1 MKSSFAHLRV
11 SSEYSIFKGLLS
23 VEKLVEKAKS
33 FGMPA
38 IALTDHSNMFG
49 LVKFFKK
56 CEKEGIKPISGSTLN
71 IARSSEDR
79 PYEFLCL
86 AKNIDGHKNLMH
98 GLSKASRNQSKSILY
113 DDFLNICND
122 IFVITGS
129 ENSEIFSLILN
140 DKENEAVELIEK
152 YKADFK
158 NNFVIEI
165 QNTGKESHKIFMASI
180 LPIASR
186 LSIPVIATNDVL
198 FGDREDFEIHETKVC
213 INSGKTLNDPNRE
226 KIYSEEQ
233 YFKSQDE
240 MQDLFGDFPD
250 VLSNTL
256 EIAKQCNLSI
266 EPDGYFLPEYPVPD
280 GQDFDTHLK
289 SLVEESLDNLIAK
302 FDNDKVEEYKARV
315 KYELDQIKTMGFSS
329 YFLIVYDF
337 IKWSKNNDVPV
348 GPGRGSGAGSLVAFC
363 LGITALDPI
372 KHGLLFERFLNPER
386 ISMPDFDIDFCMEKR
401 DKVIEYVSSKYGKDA
416 VSQIVTFGTMAAR
429 GVVRDV
435 TRALGKPY
443 SLGDRISKMI
453 PFEIGMTLEK
463 AISRQPVL
471 KQAIKDDDEVQEI
484 MNLSF
489 KLEGGIRNIG
499 KHAGGVV
506 IAPGSLSDFSPIYFD
521 SDTSSVLTQF
531 DKDDVEKI
539 GLVKFDFL
547 GLRTLTIID
556 KAIKSINDDLAS
568 RNKDQLDISNIDL
581 NDSKVF
587 ELLSAG
593 KTTAVF
599 QLESPG
605 MKDLIKRL
613 KPTKFEEIV
622 ALLALFRPGPLDS
635 GMHDEFVNRK
645 NGKVPVTYPHKLLEP
660 VLSET
665 YGVILYQEQVME
677 SARVLAGYSLGQADI
692 LRRAMGKKQVEEM
705 DKQRTIFVNGCKDN
719 NIKEDL
725 ANKIFNLIE
734 TFAGYG
740 FNKSHS
746 AAYALLSFQTAYL
759 KTYYPEYF
767 MAAVLS
773 SAQGNTDKIS
783 SIIKECKD
791 MNISVLSPNILTSG
805 TNFFVNSKKQIEYGL
820 TSLKGVA
827 ESFIYHLSDIR
838 EKHTFNNLLD
848 FSKKVNVKLGGKKSL
863 ESLSKAGAFDSICD
877 SRSIALACIPDM
889 LKEGDK
895 KASDALFAGDL
906 FSNVEEDF
914 NPYDQ
919 YKDVNPLNFSQKL
932 KYEKEAL
939 GFYISGH
946 PVEAIKDDIKDLR
959 SHKIS
964 DLDAN
969 TSSATIVGLVNSTRQ
984 IKDSKNKPITFV
996 NFDDES
1002 GSMDGIILS
1011 DLYEEKYGIIQEDTI
1026 LKFYGSVEV
1035 DDYRSRE
1042 TNSTMYRMRVKSI
1055 NAVESDLV
1063 DSKKDLLIICDTV
1076 SGDSLQEI
1084 KVKLN
1089 KIDPDFWG
1097 GESKVKL
1104 KILKDSTEALISLND
1119 NFMIDLN
1126 SENLDNL
1133 RSIFGDNKIKL
1144 S

>member
-71 IARSSEDR
+71 IARSSEAR

-805 TNFFVNSKKQIEYGL
+805 TNFFVNPKKQIEYGL

-827 ESFIYHLSDIR
+827 ESFIYHLSEIR

-1026 LKFYGSVEV
+1026 LRFYGSVEV

>member
-1 MKSSFAHLRV
+1 MRGSFAHLRV

-23 VEKLVEKAKS
+23 IEKLVEKAKF

-71 IARSSEDR
+71 IIRSPEDR
-79 PYEFLCL
+79 AFEFLCL
-86 AKNIDGHKNLMH
+86 AKNISGHKNLMH
-98 GLSKASRNQSKSILY
+98 GLSKSSRNDTKAIMY
-113 DDFLNICND
+113 DDFLKICND

-140 DKENEAVELIEK
+140 DKEDDAVELIEK
-152 YKADFK
+152 YKEDFK

-165 QNTGKESHKIFMASI
+165 QNTGKESHKIFIASI
-180 LPIASR
+180 LPIAYR
-186 LSIPVIATNDVL
+186 LCIPVIATNDVL

-213 INSGKTLNDPNRE
+213 INSGKKLNDPNRE

-240 MQDLFGDFPD
+240 MHDLFKEFPE

-256 EIAKQCNLSI
+256 EIAKQCNLSL
-266 EPDGYFLPEYPVPD
+266 EPDGYFLPEYPVPE
-280 GQDFDTHLK
+280 GQDFDTHLE
-289 SLVEESLDNLIAK
+289 SLVQGNLDNKMANLSKDVIK
-302 FDNDKVEEYKARV
+302 EYKARV

-348 GPGRGSGAGSLVAFC
+348 GPGRGSGAGSLVAYC

-416 VSQIVTFGTMAAR
+416 VSQIVTFGTMAAK

-506 IAPGSLSDFSPIYFD
+506 IAPGSLADFSPIYFD

-556 KAIKSINDDLAS
+556 KAIKSINDNLAS
-568 RNKDQLDISNIDL
+568 KNEDPLDISNLDL

-613 KPTKFEEIV
+613 QPTKFEEIV

-645 NGKVPVTYPHKLLEP
+645 NGKVPVTYPHKLLVP

-705 DKQRTIFVNGCKDN
+705 DKQRTIFVNGCRDN

-746 AAYALLSFQTAYL
+746 AAYAFLSFQTAYL

-773 SAQGNTDKIS
+773 SVQGNTDKIS

-791 MNISVLSPNILTSG
+791 MGINVLSPNILTSG
-805 TNFFVNSKKQIEYGL
+805 TNFFVNPKKQIEYGL

-827 ESFIYHLSDIR
+827 ESFIYHLSEIR
-838 EKHTFNNLLD
+838 EKNTFNNLLD

-969 TSSATIVGLVNSTRQ
+969 ISSATIVGLVNSTRQ

-1011 DLYEEKYGIIQEDTI
+1011 ELYEEKYGIIKEGAI
-1026 LKFYGSVEV
+1026 LRFYGSVEV
-1035 DDYRSRE
+1035 DDYKSRE
-1042 TNSTMYRMRVKSI
+1042 TDSTMYRMRVKNI

-1063 DSKKDLLIICDTV
+1063 DSKKDLLIICDTAN
-1076 SGDSLQEI
+1076 GDSLQEI
-1084 KVKLN
+1084 KLKLN
-1089 KIDPDFWG
+1089 KIDSDFWG

-1104 KILKDSTEALISLND
+1104 KILKDNAEALISLND
-1119 NFMIDLN
+1119 NFMIDLS

>member
-1 MKSSFAHLRV
+1 MKGSFAHLRV

-23 VEKLVEKAKS
+23 IEKLVEKAKS

-71 IARSSEDR
+71 IVRSSEDR

-86 AKNIDGHKNLMH
+86 AKNINGHKNLMH
-98 GLSKASRNQSKSILY
+98 GLSKASRNLSKAIVY

-122 IFVITGS
+122 IFVISGS
-129 ENSEIFSLILN
+129 ENSEIFSLVLN
-140 DKENEAVELIEK
+140 DKEDEAVKLIEK

-165 QNTGKESHKIFMASI
+165 QNTGKETHKIFMASI

-198 FGDREDFEIHETKVC
+198 FGNREDFEIHETKVC

-226 KIYSEEQ
+226 KMYSEEQ

-240 MQDLFGDFPD
+240 MKDLFKDFPE

-266 EPDGYFLPEYPVPD
+266 EPDGYFLPEYPVPE
-280 GQDFDTHLK
+280 GQDFDSHLK
-289 SLVEESLDNLIAK
+289 SLVEENLDNLIANFTK
-302 FDNDKVEEYKARV
+302 DQVEEYKVRV

-348 GPGRGSGAGSLVAFC
+348 GPGRGSGAGSLVAYC

-401 DKVIEYVSSKYGKDA
+401 DKVIEYVTSKYGKDA

-506 IAPGSLSDFSPIYFD
+506 IAPGSLADFSPIYFD
-521 SDTSSVLTQF
+521 SDSSSVLTQF

-556 KAIKSINDDLAS
+556 KAIKSINNDLAS
-568 RNKDQLDISNIDL
+568 KNEDLLDISTLDL

-613 KPTKFEEIV
+613 QPTRFEEIV

-791 MNISVLSPNILTSG
+791 MGINVLSPNILTSG
-805 TNFFVNSKKQIEYGL
+805 INFFVNPKKQIEYGL

-827 ESFIYHLSDIR
+827 ESFIYHLSEIR
-838 EKHTFNNLLD
+838 EKNTFNNLLD

-919 YKDVNPLNFSQKL
+919 HKDVNPLNFSQKL

-969 TSSATIVGLVNSTRQ
+969 ISSATIVGLVNSTRQ
-984 IKDSKNKPITFV
+984 IKDSKNKPITFL

-1011 DLYEEKYGIIQEDTI
+1011 ELYEEKYGIIKEDAI
-1026 LKFYGSVEV
+1026 LRFYGSIEV

-1042 TNSTMYRMRVKSI
+1042 TNSTMYRMRVKNI
-1055 NAVESDLV
+1055 NAVETDLV
-1063 DSKKDLLIICDTV
+1063 DSKKDLLIICDTAN
-1076 SGDSLQEI
+1076 GDSLQEI
-1084 KVKLN
+1084 KLKLN
-1089 KIDPDFWG
+1089 KINSDFWG

-1104 KILKDSTEALISLND
+1104 KILRDNAEALISLND

-1133 RSIFGDNKIKL
+1133 RSIFGDSKIKL

>member
-122 IFVITGS
+122 IFVIAGC

-165 QNTGKESHKIFMASI
+165 QNTGKESHKIFIASI

-186 LSIPVIATNDVL
+186 LSVPVIATNDVL
-198 FGDREDFEIHETKVC
+198 FGEREDFEIHETKVC

-471 KQAIKDDDEVQEI
+471 KQAIMDDEEVQEI

-996 NFDDES
+996 NLDDES

-1026 LKFYGSVEV
+1026 LRFYGSVEE

-1042 TNSTMYRMRVKSI
+1042 TNSTMYRMRVKNI

-1084 KVKLN
+1084 KLKLN

>member
-1 MKSSFAHLRV
+1 MNGSFAHLRV

-23 VEKLVEKAKS
+23 IEKLVEKAKS

-56 CEKEGIKPISGSTLN
+56 CEKEGIKPISGSILN
-71 IARSSEDR
+71 IARSQEER

-86 AKNIDGHKNLMH
+86 AKNLDGQKNLMH
-98 GLSKASRNQSKSILY
+98 GLSKASRNQTKAIIY

-140 DKENEAVELIEK
+140 DKEDEAVKLIEK
-152 YKADFK
+152 YKSDFQ
-158 NNFVIEI
+158 NNLVIEI

-240 MQDLFGDFPD
+240 MQELFKDFPE

-256 EIAKQCNLSI
+256 EIAKQCNLSL
-266 EPDGYFLPEYPVPD
+266 EPDGYFLPEYPVPE
-280 GQDFDTHLK
+280 GQNFDSHLK
-289 SLVEESLDNLIAK
+289 SLVEENLNNLTAK
-302 FDNDKVEEYKARV
+302 FANDQVEEYKARV

-348 GPGRGSGAGSLVAFC
+348 GPGRGSGAGSLVAYC

-416 VSQIVTFGTMAAR
+416 VSQIVTFGTMAAK

-506 IAPGSLSDFSPIYFD
+506 IAPGSLADFSPIYFD

-568 RNKDQLDISNIDL
+568 KNEDPLDISNLDL

-613 KPTKFEEIV
+613 QPTKFEEIV

-705 DKQRTIFVNGCKDN
+705 DKQRTIFVNGCKNN

-791 MNISVLSPNILTSG
+791 MGINVLSPNILTSG
-805 TNFFVNSKKQIEYGL
+805 TNFFVNPKKQIEYGL

-827 ESFIYHLSDIR
+827 ESFIYHLSEVR
-838 EKHTFNNLLD
+838 EKNTFNNLLD

-964 DLDAN
+964 NLDAN

-1011 DLYEEKYGIIQEDTI
+1011 ELYEEKYGIIKEGTI
-1026 LKFYGSVEV
+1026 LRFYGSVEV

-1042 TNSTMYRMRVKSI
+1042 TNSTMYRMRVKNI

-1076 SGDSLQEI
+1076 NGDSLQEI
-1084 KVKLN
+1084 KLKLN
-1089 KIDPDFWG
+1089 KIDSDFWG

>member
-1 MKSSFAHLRV
+1 
-11 SSEYSIFKGLLS
+11 
-23 VEKLVEKAKS
+23 
-33 FGMPA
+33 
-38 IALTDHSNMFG
+38 
-49 LVKFFKK
+49 
-56 CEKEGIKPISGSTLN
+56 
-71 IARSSEDR
+71 
-79 PYEFLCL
+79 
-86 AKNIDGHKNLMH
+86 
-98 GLSKASRNQSKSILY
+98 
-113 DDFLNICND
+113 
-122 IFVITGS
+122 
-129 ENSEIFSLILN
+129 
-140 DKENEAVELIEK
+140 
-152 YKADFK
+152 
-158 NNFVIEI
+158 
-165 QNTGKESHKIFMASI
+165 
-180 LPIASR
+180 
-186 LSIPVIATNDVL
+186 
-198 FGDREDFEIHETKVC
+198 
-213 INSGKTLNDPNRE
+213 
-226 KIYSEEQ
+226 
-233 YFKSQDE
+233 
-240 MQDLFGDFPD
+240 
-250 VLSNTL
+250 
-256 EIAKQCNLSI
+256 
-266 EPDGYFLPEYPVPD
+266 
-280 GQDFDTHLK
+280 
-289 SLVEESLDNLIAK
+289 
-302 FDNDKVEEYKARV
+302 
-315 KYELDQIKTMGFSS
+315 
-329 YFLIVYDF
+329 
-337 IKWSKNNDVPV
+337 
-348 GPGRGSGAGSLVAFC
+348 
-363 LGITALDPI
+363 
-372 KHGLLFERFLNPER
+372 
-386 ISMPDFDIDFCMEKR
+386 
-401 DKVIEYVSSKYGKDA
+401 
-416 VSQIVTFGTMAAR
+416 
-429 GVVRDV
+429 
-435 TRALGKPY
+435 
-443 SLGDRISKMI
+443 
-453 PFEIGMTLEK
+453 
-463 AISRQPVL
+463 
-471 KQAIKDDDEVQEI
+471 
-484 MNLSF
+484 
-489 KLEGGIRNIG
+489 
-499 KHAGGVV
+499 
-506 IAPGSLSDFSPIYFD
+506 
-521 SDTSSVLTQF
+521 
-531 DKDDVEKI
+531 
-539 GLVKFDFL
+539 
-547 GLRTLTIID
+547 
-556 KAIKSINDDLAS
+556 
-568 RNKDQLDISNIDL
+568 
-581 NDSKVF
+581 
-587 ELLSAG
+587 
-593 KTTAVF
+593 
-599 QLESPG
+599 
-605 MKDLIKRL
+605 
-613 KPTKFEEIV
+613 
-622 ALLALFRPGPLDS
+622 
-635 GMHDEFVNRK
+635 MHDEFVNRK

-705 DKQRTIFVNGCKDN
+705 DNQRTIFVNGCRDN

-791 MNISVLSPNILTSG
+791 MGINVLSPNILTSG
-805 TNFFVNSKKQIEYGL
+805 INFFVNPKKQIEYGL

-827 ESFIYHLSDIR
+827 ESFIYHLSEIR
-838 EKHTFNNLLD
+838 EKNTFNNLLD

-969 TSSATIVGLVNSTRQ
+969 ISSATIVGLVNSTRQ
-984 IKDSKNKPITFV
+984 IKDSKNKPITFL

-1011 DLYEEKYGIIQEDTI
+1011 ELYEAKYGIIKEDTI
-1026 LKFYGSVEV
+1026 LRFYGSIEV

-1042 TNSTMYRMRVKSI
+1042 TNSTMYRMRVKNI

-1063 DSKKDLLIICDTV
+1063 DSKKDLLIICDTTN
-1076 SGDSLQEI
+1076 GDSLQEI
-1084 KVKLN
+1084 KLKLN
-1089 KIDPDFWG
+1089 KIDSDFWG

-1104 KILKDSTEALISLND
+1104 KILKDNAEALISLND
-1119 NFMIDLN
+1119 NFMIDLS

>member
-98 GLSKASRNQSKSILY
+98 GLSKASRNQSKGILY

-140 DKENEAVELIEK
+140 DKENEAVELIKK

-198 FGDREDFEIHETKVC
+198 FGEREDFEIHETKVC

-302 FDNDKVEEYKARV
+302 FDNDKVNEYKARV

-471 KQAIKDDDEVQEI
+471 KQAIKDDEEVQEI

-568 RNKDQLDISNIDL
+568 QNKDELDISNIDL

-805 TNFFVNSKKQIEYGL
+805 TNFFVNPKKQIEYGL

-838 EKHTFNNLLD
+838 EKHTFKNLLD

-895 KASDALFAGDL
+895 KASDELFAGDL

-996 NFDDES
+996 NFDDET

-1042 TNSTMYRMRVKSI
+1042 TNSTMYRMRVKNI

-1084 KVKLN
+1084 KLKLN

>member
-71 IARSSEDR
+71 IARSSVDR

-113 DDFLNICND
+113 DDFLNICNN

-165 QNTGKESHKIFMASI
+165 QNTGKESHKIFIASI

-568 RNKDQLDISNIDL
+568 QNKDQLDISNIDL

-805 TNFFVNSKKQIEYGL
+805 TNFFVNPKKQIEYGL

-838 EKHTFNNLLD
+838 EKHTFKNLLD

-877 SRSIALACIPDM
+877 SRSIALACIPDI

-1026 LKFYGSVEV
+1026 LRFYGSVEV

-1042 TNSTMYRMRVKSI
+1042 TNSTMYRMRVKNI

-1084 KVKLN
+1084 KLKLN

>member
-1 MKSSFAHLRV
+1 MKGSFAHLRV

-23 VEKLVEKAKS
+23 IEKLVEKAKS

-71 IARSSEDR
+71 IVRSSEDR

-86 AKNIDGHKNLMH
+86 AKNINGHKNLMH
-98 GLSKASRNQSKSILY
+98 GLSKASRNLSKAIVY

-122 IFVITGS
+122 IFVISGS
-129 ENSEIFSLILN
+129 ENSEIFSLVLN
-140 DKENEAVELIEK
+140 DKEDEAVKLIEK

-165 QNTGKESHKIFMASI
+165 QNTGKETHKIFMASI

-198 FGDREDFEIHETKVC
+198 FGNREDFEIHETKVC

-226 KIYSEEQ
+226 KMYSEEQ

-240 MQDLFGDFPD
+240 MKDLFKDFPE

-266 EPDGYFLPEYPVPD
+266 EPDGYFLPEYPVPE
-280 GQDFDTHLK
+280 GQDFDSHLK
-289 SLVEESLDNLIAK
+289 SLVEENLDKLIANFTK
-302 FDNDKVEEYKARV
+302 NQVEEYKVRV

-348 GPGRGSGAGSLVAFC
+348 GPGRGSGAGSLVAYC

-401 DKVIEYVSSKYGKDA
+401 DKVIEYVTSKYGKDA

-506 IAPGSLSDFSPIYFD
+506 IAPGSLADFSPIYFD
-521 SDTSSVLTQF
+521 SDSSSVLTQF

-556 KAIKSINDDLAS
+556 KAIKSINNDLAS
-568 RNKDQLDISNIDL
+568 KNEDLLDISTLDL

-613 KPTKFEEIV
+613 QPTRFEEIV

-705 DKQRTIFVNGCKDN
+705 DKQRTIFVNGCRDN

-791 MNISVLSPNILTSG
+791 MGINVLSPNILTSG
-805 TNFFVNSKKQIEYGL
+805 INFFVNPKKQIEYGL

-827 ESFIYHLSDIR
+827 ESFIYHLSEIR
-838 EKHTFNNLLD
+838 EKNTFNNLLD

-919 YKDVNPLNFSQKL
+919 HKDVNPLNFSQKL

-969 TSSATIVGLVNSTRQ
+969 ISSATIVGLVNSTRQ
-984 IKDSKNKPITFV
+984 IKDSKNKPITFL

-1011 DLYEEKYGIIQEDTI
+1011 ELYEEKYGIIKEDAI
-1026 LKFYGSVEV
+1026 LRFYGSIEV

-1042 TNSTMYRMRVKSI
+1042 TNSTMYRMRVKNI
-1055 NAVESDLV
+1055 NAVETDLV
-1063 DSKKDLLIICDTV
+1063 DSKKDLLIICDTAN
-1076 SGDSLQEI
+1076 GDSLQEI
-1084 KVKLN
+1084 KLKLN
-1089 KIDPDFWG
+1089 KINSDFWG

-1104 KILKDSTEALISLND
+1104 KILRDNAEALISLND

>member
-1 MKSSFAHLRV
+1 MNA
-11 SSEYSIFKGLLS
+11 
-23 VEKLVEKAKS
+23 
-33 FGMPA
+33 
-38 IALTDHSNMFG
+38 
-49 LVKFFKK
+49 
-56 CEKEGIKPISGSTLN
+56 
-71 IARSSEDR
+71 
-79 PYEFLCL
+79 
-86 AKNIDGHKNLMH
+86 
-98 GLSKASRNQSKSILY
+98 LSKAGRNKNKAIHY
-113 DDFLNICND
+113 DDFLEICDD
-122 IFVITGS
+122 IFVIVGA
-129 ENSEIFSLILN
+129 ENSEIFSLIIN
-140 DKENEAVELIEK
+140 NKEVDAIELIK
-152 YKADFK
+152 SYKTDF
-158 NNFVIEI
+158 NDNFIIEI
-165 QNTGKESHKIFMASI
+165 QNTGKDSQKIFMGSI
-180 LPIASR
+180 LPIASK

-198 FGDREDFEIHETKVC
+198 FGDKEDFEIHETKVC

-226 KIYSEEQ
+226 KLYSEEQ
-233 YFKSQDE
+233 FFKSQDE
-240 MQDLFGDFPD
+240 MCKLFEDFPE
-250 VLSNTL
+250 VVTNTL
-256 EIAKQCNLSI
+256 EVAKQCNLSLD
-266 EPDGYFLPEYPVPD
+266 PDGYYLPEYPVPK
-280 GQDFDTHLK
+280 GEDFNSHLEN
-289 SLVEESLDNLIAK
+289 LVEENLKKIISGFSREEIK
-302 FDNDKVEEYKARV
+302 EYKARV
-315 KYELDQIKTMGFSS
+315 KYELEQIKMMGFSS

-348 GPGRGSGAGSLVAFC
+348 GPGRGSGAGSLVAYC

-435 TRALGKPY
+435 TRALAKPY
-443 SLGDRISKMI
+443 SLGDKISKMI

-463 AISRQPVL
+463 AISNQPIL
-471 KQAIKDDDEVQEI
+471 KQAIKDDEEIQEI
-484 MNLSF
+484 INLSF

-499 KHAGGVV
+499 KHAGGIV
-506 IAPGSLSDFSPIYFD
+506 IAPGNLSDFSPIYFD
-521 SDTSSVLTQF
+521 DDSSSSLTQF

-556 KAIKSINDDLAS
+556 KAIKSINDDLVS
-568 RNKDQLDISNIDL
+568 KNDEPLDISSIDL
-581 NDSKVF
+581 NDPKVF
-587 ELLSAG
+587 KLLSSG
-593 KTTAVF
+593 KTTSVF

-605 MKDLIKRL
+605 MKALIKRL
-613 KPTKFEEIV
+613 QPTKFEEIV
-622 ALLALFRPGPLDS
+622 ALLALFRPGPLET
-635 GMHDEFVNRK
+635 GMDDEFVNRK

-660 VLSET
+660 VLAET
-665 YGVILYQEQVME
+665 YGVIIYQEQVME

-692 LRRAMGKKQVEEM
+692 LRRVMGKKLKDEM
-705 DKQRTIFVNGCKDN
+705 DNQRKIFVNGCKEN
-719 NIKEDL
+719 NIKEEL

-767 MAAVLS
+767 MASVLS
-773 SAQGNTDKIS
+773 SAQGDTDKIN
-783 SIIKECKD
+783 SIIKECREMGIK
-791 MNISVLSPNILTSG
+791 VLSPNILTSG
-805 TNFFVNSKKQIEYGL
+805 TNFFVNKNKQIEYGL

-827 ESFIYHLSDIR
+827 ESFVYHLCEMR
-838 EKHTFNNLLD
+838 EKNYFKNLLD

-863 ESLSKAGAFDSICD
+863 ESLSKAGAFDPICD

-889 LKEGDK
+889 LKESDK

-906 FSNVEEDF
+906 FSNIEEDF
-914 NPYDQ
+914 DPYDQ
-919 YKDVNPLNFSQKL
+919 YKNINPLNLSQKL

-964 DLDAN
+964 DLDTN
-969 TSSATIVGLVNSTRQ
+969 ISSVSVVGRINSTRQ
-984 IKDSKNKPITFV
+984 IKNKGKPIMFV

-1011 DLYEEKYGIIQEDTI
+1011 DLYEEKYEIIKEDAI
-1026 LKFYGSVEV
+1026 LRFTGTVEI
-1035 DDYRSRE
+1035 DEYRSKE
-1042 TNSTMYRMRVKSI
+1042 TNIIMYRMRVKNI
-1055 NAVESDLV
+1055 YAVESALV
-1063 DSKKDLLIICDTV
+1063 DSKKDLFIICNSDM
-1076 SGDSLQEI
+1076 GDSLKDI
-1084 KVKLN
+1084 KFKLN
-1089 KIDPDFWG
+1089 QIDAGFWG
-1097 GESKVKL
+1097 GDSKVKL
-1104 KILKDSTEALISLND
+1104 KIIKDNTEALISLNKD
-1119 NFMIDLN
+1119 FKIDLS

-1133 RSIFGDNKIKL
+1133 RGIFGDNNIKL

>member
-98 GLSKASRNQSKSILY
+98 GLSKASRNQSKGILY

-165 QNTGKESHKIFMASI
+165 QNTGKESHKIFIASI

-198 FGDREDFEIHETKVC
+198 FGEREDFEIHETKVC

-471 KQAIKDDDEVQEI
+471 KQAIKDDEEVQEI

-805 TNFFVNSKKQIEYGL
+805 TNFFVNPKKQIEYGL

-838 EKHTFNNLLD
+838 EKHTFKNLLD

-895 KASDALFAGDL
+895 KASDELFAGDL

-996 NFDDES
+996 NFDDET

-1042 TNSTMYRMRVKSI
+1042 TNSTMYRMRVKNI

-1084 KVKLN
+1084 KLKLN

>member
-1 MKSSFAHLRV
+1 MKGSFAHLRV

-23 VEKLVEKAKS
+23 IEKLVEKAKS

-71 IARSSEDR
+71 IVRSSEDR

-86 AKNIDGHKNLMH
+86 AKNINGHKNLMH
-98 GLSKASRNQSKSILY
+98 GLSKASRNLSKAIVY

-122 IFVITGS
+122 IFVISGS
-129 ENSEIFSLILN
+129 ENSEIFSLVLN
-140 DKENEAVELIEK
+140 DKEDEAVKLIEK

-165 QNTGKESHKIFMASI
+165 QNTGKETHKIFMASI

-198 FGDREDFEIHETKVC
+198 FGNREDFEIHETKVC

-226 KIYSEEQ
+226 KMYSEEQ

-240 MQDLFGDFPD
+240 MKDLFKDFPE

-266 EPDGYFLPEYPVPD
+266 EPDGYFLPEYPVPE
-280 GQDFDTHLK
+280 GQDFDSHLK
-289 SLVEESLDNLIAK
+289 SLVEENLDNIIANFTK
-302 FDNDKVEEYKARV
+302 DQVEEYKVRV

-348 GPGRGSGAGSLVAFC
+348 GPGRGSGAGSLVAYC

-386 ISMPDFDIDFCMEKR
+386 ISMPDFDIDFCMERR
-401 DKVIEYVSSKYGKDA
+401 DKVIEYVTSKYGKDA

-443 SLGDRISKMI
+443 ILGDRISKMI

-506 IAPGSLSDFSPIYFD
+506 IAPGSLADFSPIYFD

-556 KAIKSINDDLAS
+556 KAIKSINNDLAS
-568 RNKDQLDISNIDL
+568 KNEDLLDISTLDL

-613 KPTKFEEIV
+613 QPTRFEEIV

-719 NIKEDL
+719 NINEDL

-791 MNISVLSPNILTSG
+791 MGINVLSPNILTSG
-805 TNFFVNSKKQIEYGL
+805 INFFVNPKKQIEYGL

-827 ESFIYHLSDIR
+827 ESFIYHLSEIR
-838 EKHTFNNLLD
+838 EKNTFNNLLD

-919 YKDVNPLNFSQKL
+919 HKDVNPLNFSQKL

-969 TSSATIVGLVNSTRQ
+969 ISSATIVGLVNSTRQ
-984 IKDSKNKPITFV
+984 IKDSKNKPITFL

-1011 DLYEEKYGIIQEDTI
+1011 ELYEEKYGIIKEDAI
-1026 LKFYGSVEV
+1026 LRFYGSIEV

-1042 TNSTMYRMRVKSI
+1042 TNSTMYRMRVKNI
-1055 NAVESDLV
+1055 NAVETDLV
-1063 DSKKDLLIICDTV
+1063 DSKKDLLIICDTAN
-1076 SGDSLQEI
+1076 GDSLQEI
-1084 KVKLN
+1084 KLKLN
-1089 KIDPDFWG
+1089 KINSDFWG

-1104 KILKDSTEALISLND
+1104 KILRDNAEALISLND

-1133 RSIFGDNKIKL
+1133 RSIFGDSKIKL

>member
-1 MKSSFAHLRV
+1 MNGSFAHLRV

-23 VEKLVEKAKS
+23 IEKLVEKAKS
-33 FGMPA
+33 FDMPA

-71 IARSSEDR
+71 IARSQEDR

-98 GLSKASRNQSKSILY
+98 GLSKASRNQSKAIFY

-122 IFVITGS
+122 IFVIAGS

-140 DKENEAVELIEK
+140 DKEDEAVKLIEK
-152 YKADFK
+152 YKLDFK

-240 MQDLFGDFPD
+240 MQDLFKDFPE

-256 EIAKQCNLSI
+256 EIAKQCNLSL
-266 EPDGYFLPEYPVPD
+266 EPDGYFLPEYPVPE
-280 GQDFDTHLK
+280 GQDFDSHLK
-289 SLVEESLDNLIAK
+289 SLVEENLNNLTTKFAK
-302 FDNDKVEEYKARV
+302 DQIEEYKARV

-348 GPGRGSGAGSLVAFC
+348 GPGRGSGAGSLVAYC

-416 VSQIVTFGTMAAR
+416 VSQIVTFGTMAAK

-568 RNKDQLDISNIDL
+568 KNEDPLDISNLDL

-613 KPTKFEEIV
+613 QPTKFEEIV

-705 DKQRTIFVNGCKDN
+705 DKQRTIFVDGCKDN

-783 SIIKECKD
+783 SIIKECKG
-791 MNISVLSPNILTSG
+791 MGINVLSPNILTSG
-805 TNFFVNSKKQIEYGL
+805 TNFFVNPKKQIEYGL

-827 ESFIYHLSDIR
+827 ESFIYHLSEIR
-838 EKHTFNNLLD
+838 EKNTFTNLLD

-964 DLDAN
+964 NLDAN

-1011 DLYEEKYGIIQEDTI
+1011 ELYEEKYGIIKEGTI
-1026 LKFYGSVEV
+1026 LRFYGSVEV

-1042 TNSTMYRMRVKSI
+1042 TNSTMYRMRVKNI

-1076 SGDSLQEI
+1076 NGDSLQEI
-1084 KVKLN
+1084 KLKLN
-1089 KIDPDFWG
+1089 KIDSDFWG

>member
-140 DKENEAVELIEK
+140 DKENEAVELIKK

-198 FGDREDFEIHETKVC
+198 FGEREDFEIHETKVC

-289 SLVEESLDNLIAK
+289 SLVEESLDNLITK
-302 FDNDKVEEYKARV
+302 FDKDKVKEYKARV
-315 KYELDQIKTMGFSS
+315 EYELEQIKTMGFSS

-337 IKWSKNNDVPV
+337 IKWSKNNNVPV

-471 KQAIKDDDEVQEI
+471 KQAIKDDEEVQEI

-568 RNKDQLDISNIDL
+568 QNKDQLDISNIDL

-805 TNFFVNSKKQIEYGL
+805 TNFFVNPKKQIEYGL

-838 EKHTFNNLLD
+838 EKHTFKNLLD

-895 KASDALFAGDL
+895 KASDELFAGDL

-1042 TNSTMYRMRVKSI
+1042 TNSTMYRMRVKNI

-1084 KVKLN
+1084 KLKLN

>member
-198 FGDREDFEIHETKVC
+198 FGEREDFEIHETKVC

-471 KQAIKDDDEVQEI
+471 KQAIKDDEEVQEI

-805 TNFFVNSKKQIEYGL
+805 TNFFVNPKKQIEYGL

-1026 LKFYGSVEV
+1026 LRFYGSVEV

-1042 TNSTMYRMRVKSI
+1042 TNSTMYRMRVKNI

-1084 KVKLN
+1084 KLKLN

>member
-140 DKENEAVELIEK
+140 DKENEAVELIKK

-198 FGDREDFEIHETKVC
+198 FGEREDFEIHETKVC

-289 SLVEESLDNLIAK
+289 SLVEESLDNLITK
-302 FDNDKVEEYKARV
+302 FDKDKVKEYKARV
-315 KYELDQIKTMGFSS
+315 KYELEQIKTMGFSS

-337 IKWSKNNDVPV
+337 IKWSKNNNVPV

-506 IAPGSLSDFSPIYFD
+506 IAPGSLADFSPIYFD

-568 RNKDQLDISNIDL
+568 QNKDQLDISNIDL

-805 TNFFVNSKKQIEYGL
+805 TNFFVNPKKQIEYGL

-838 EKHTFNNLLD
+838 EKHTFKNLLD

-895 KASDALFAGDL
+895 KASDELFAGDL

-1042 TNSTMYRMRVKSI
+1042 TNSTMYRMRVKNI

-1084 KVKLN
+1084 KLKLN

>member
-289 SLVEESLDNLIAK
+289 SLVEESLDNLITK
-302 FDNDKVEEYKARV
+302 FDKDKVKEYKARV
-315 KYELDQIKTMGFSS
+315 EYELEQIKTMGFSS

-337 IKWSKNNDVPV
+337 IKWSKNNNVPV

-506 IAPGSLSDFSPIYFD
+506 IAPGSLADFSPIYFD

-568 RNKDQLDISNIDL
+568 KNEDPLDISNLDL

-613 KPTKFEEIV
+613 QPTKFEEIV

-705 DKQRTIFVNGCKDN
+705 DKQRTIFVNGCKNN

-805 TNFFVNSKKQIEYGL
+805 TNFFVNPKKQIEYGL

-877 SRSIALACIPDM
+877 SRSIALACIPDI

-996 NFDDES
+996 NFDDET

-1042 TNSTMYRMRVKSI
+1042 TNSTMYRMRVKNI

-1063 DSKKDLLIICDTV
+1063 DSKKDLLIICDTL

-1084 KVKLN
+1084 KLKLN

>member
-1 MKSSFAHLRV
+1 MNGSFAHLRV
-11 SSEYSIFKGLLS
+11 SSEYSIFKGILS
-23 VEKLVEKAKS
+23 IEKLVEKAKS

-71 IARSSEDR
+71 IARSQEER

-86 AKNIDGHKNLMH
+86 AKNLDGQKNLMH
-98 GLSKASRNQSKSILY
+98 GLSKASRNQTKAIIY

-140 DKENEAVELIEK
+140 DKEDEAVELIEK
-152 YKADFK
+152 YKSDFK
-158 NNFVIEI
+158 NNLVIEI
-165 QNTGKESHKIFMASI
+165 QNTGKESHKIFIASI

-240 MQDLFGDFPD
+240 MQELFKDFPE

-256 EIAKQCNLSI
+256 EIAKQCNLSL
-266 EPDGYFLPEYPVPD
+266 EPDGYFLPEYPVPK
-280 GQDFDTHLK
+280 GQNFDSHLK
-289 SLVEESLDNLIAK
+289 SLVEENLNNLTAK
-302 FDNDKVEEYKARV
+302 FASDQVEEYKARV

-348 GPGRGSGAGSLVAFC
+348 GPGRGSGAGSLVAYC

-416 VSQIVTFGTMAAR
+416 VSQIVTFGTMAAK

-506 IAPGSLSDFSPIYFD
+506 IAPGSLADFSPIYFD

-568 RNKDQLDISNIDL
+568 KNEDPLDISNLDL

-613 KPTKFEEIV
+613 QPTKFEEIV

-705 DKQRTIFVNGCKDN
+705 DKQRTIFVDGCKDN

-791 MNISVLSPNILTSG
+791 MGINVLSPNILTSG
-805 TNFFVNSKKQIEYGL
+805 TNFFVNPKKQIEYGL

-827 ESFIYHLSDIR
+827 ESFIYHLSEVR
-838 EKHTFNNLLD
+838 EKNTFNNLLD

-964 DLDAN
+964 NLDAN

-1011 DLYEEKYGIIQEDTI
+1011 ELYEEKYGIIKEGTI
-1026 LKFYGSVEV
+1026 LRFYGSVEV

-1042 TNSTMYRMRVKSI
+1042 TNSTMYRMRVKNI

-1076 SGDSLQEI
+1076 NGDSLQEI
-1084 KVKLN
+1084 KLKLN
-1089 KIDPDFWG
+1089 KIDSDFWG

>member
-98 GLSKASRNQSKSILY
+98 GLSKASRNQSKGILY

-198 FGDREDFEIHETKVC
+198 FGEREDFEIHETKVC

-289 SLVEESLDNLIAK
+289 SLVEESLDNLITK
-302 FDNDKVEEYKARV
+302 FDKDKVKEYKARV
-315 KYELDQIKTMGFSS
+315 EYELEQIKTMGFSS

-337 IKWSKNNDVPV
+337 IKWSKNNNVPV

-471 KQAIKDDDEVQEI
+471 KQAIKDDEEVQEI

-568 RNKDQLDISNIDL
+568 QNKDQLDISNIDL

-805 TNFFVNSKKQIEYGL
+805 TNFFVNPKKQIEYGL

-838 EKHTFNNLLD
+838 EKHTFKNLLD

-895 KASDALFAGDL
+895 KASDELFAGDL

-996 NFDDES
+996 NFDDET

-1042 TNSTMYRMRVKSI
+1042 TNSTMYRMRVKNI

-1084 KVKLN
+1084 KLKLN

>member
-186 LSIPVIATNDVL
+186 LNIPVIATNDVL

-506 IAPGSLSDFSPIYFD
+506 IAPGSLADFSPIYFD

-805 TNFFVNSKKQIEYGL
+805 TNFFVNPKKQIEYGL

-838 EKHTFNNLLD
+838 EKHTFKNLLD

-895 KASDALFAGDL
+895 KASDELFAGDL

-996 NFDDES
+996 NFDDET

-1042 TNSTMYRMRVKSI
+1042 TNSTMYRMRVKNI

-1084 KVKLN
+1084 KLKLN

>member
-98 GLSKASRNQSKSILY
+98 GLSKASRNQSKGILY

-140 DKENEAVELIEK
+140 DKENEAVELIKK

-337 IKWSKNNDVPV
+337 IKWSKNNNVPV

-471 KQAIKDDDEVQEI
+471 KQAIKDDEEVQEI

-805 TNFFVNSKKQIEYGL
+805 TNFFVNPKKQIEYGL

-838 EKHTFNNLLD
+838 EKHTFKNLLD

-1011 DLYEEKYGIIQEDTI
+1011 ELYEEKYGIIQEGAI
-1026 LKFYGSVEV
+1026 LRFYGSVEA

-1042 TNSTMYRMRVKSI
+1042 TNSTMYRMRVKNI

-1084 KVKLN
+1084 KLKLN

>member
-1 MKSSFAHLRV
+1 MKASFAHLRV

-23 VEKLVEKAKS
+23 IEKLVEKAKS
-33 FGMPA
+33 FDMPA

-71 IARSSEDR
+71 IARSMEDR

-86 AKNIDGHKNLMH
+86 AKNFDGHKNLMH
-98 GLSKASRNQSKSILY
+98 GLSKASRSQLKAILY

-122 IFVITGS
+122 IFVIIGS
-129 ENSEIFSLILN
+129 ENSEIFSLITN
-140 DKENEAVELIEK
+140 DKEDEAIELIKK

-226 KIYSEEQ
+226 KMYSEEQ

-240 MQDLFGDFPD
+240 MQDLFRDYPD

-256 EIAKQCNLSI
+256 EIAKQCNLSL
-266 EPDGYFLPEYPVPD
+266 EPDGYYLPEYPVPE
-280 GQDFDTHLK
+280 GEDFDTHLK
-289 SLVEESLDNLIAK
+289 SLVEENLDNLTAK
-302 FDNDKVEEYKARV
+302 FDNDQAKEYKTRV

-348 GPGRGSGAGSLVAFC
+348 GPGRGSGAGSLVAYC

-521 SDTSSVLTQF
+521 RDTSSVLTQF

-568 RNKDQLDISNIDL
+568 RNEDQLDISNIDL
-581 NDSKVF
+581 NDAKVF

-705 DKQRTIFVNGCKDN
+705 DKQRTIFVNGCKEN

-759 KTYYPEYF
+759 KTYFPEYF

-805 TNFFVNSKKQIEYGL
+805 TNFFVNPKKQIEYGL

-827 ESFIYHLSDIR
+827 ESFIYHLSDAR
-838 EKHTFNNLLD
+838 EKNTFNNLLD

-863 ESLSKAGAFDSICD
+863 ESLSKAGAFDSICN

-906 FSNVEEDF
+906 FSNIEEDF

-984 IKDSKNKPITFV
+984 IKDSKNKPITFL

-1011 DLYEEKYGIIQEDTI
+1011 DLYEEKYGIIKEDTI
-1026 LKFYGSVEV
+1026 LRFYGSVEV

-1055 NAVESDLV
+1055 NAVEGDLV
-1063 DSKKDLLIICDTV
+1063 DSKKDLLIICDTFN
-1076 SGDSLQEI
+1076 GDSLQEI
-1084 KVKLN
+1084 KLKLN
-1089 KIDPDFWG
+1089 KIDSDFWG

-1133 RSIFGDNKIKL
+1133 RSIFGDDKIKL

>member
-1 MKSSFAHLRV
+1 MKGSFAHLRV

-23 VEKLVEKAKS
+23 IEKLVEKAKS

-71 IARSSEDR
+71 VVRSSEDR

-86 AKNIDGHKNLMH
+86 AKNINGHKNLMH
-98 GLSKASRNQSKSILY
+98 GLSKASRNLSKAILY

-140 DKENEAVELIEK
+140 DKEDEAVKLIEK

-165 QNTGKESHKIFMASI
+165 QNTGKETHKIFMASI

-198 FGDREDFEIHETKVC
+198 FGNREDFEIHETKVC

-226 KIYSEEQ
+226 KMYSEEQ

-240 MQDLFGDFPD
+240 MKDLFKDFPE

-266 EPDGYFLPEYPVPD
+266 EPDGYFLPEYPVPE
-280 GQDFDTHLK
+280 GQDFDSHLK
-289 SLVEESLDNLIAK
+289 SLVEENLDKLIANFTK
-302 FDNDKVEEYKARV
+302 NQVEEYKVRV

-348 GPGRGSGAGSLVAFC
+348 GPGRGSGAGSLVAYC

-401 DKVIEYVSSKYGKDA
+401 DKVIEYVTSKYGKDA

-506 IAPGSLSDFSPIYFD
+506 IAPGSLADFSPIYFD

-556 KAIKSINDDLAS
+556 KAIKSINNDLAS
-568 RNKDQLDISNIDL
+568 KNEDLLDISTLDL

-613 KPTKFEEIV
+613 QPTRFEEIV

-705 DKQRTIFVNGCKDN
+705 DKQRTIFVNGCRDN

-791 MNISVLSPNILTSG
+791 MGINVLSPNILTSG
-805 TNFFVNSKKQIEYGL
+805 INFFVNSKKQIEYGL

-827 ESFIYHLSDIR
+827 ESFIYHLSEIR
-838 EKHTFNNLLD
+838 EKNTFNDLLD

-889 LKEGDK
+889 LKEADK

-969 TSSATIVGLVNSTRQ
+969 ISSATIVGLVNSTRQ
-984 IKDSKNKPITFV
+984 IKDSKNKPITFL

-1011 DLYEEKYGIIQEDTI
+1011 ELYEAKYGIIKEDTI
-1026 LKFYGSVEV
+1026 LRFYGSIEV

-1042 TNSTMYRMRVKSI
+1042 TNSTMYRMRVKNI

-1063 DSKKDLLIICDTV
+1063 DSKKDLLIICDTAN
-1076 SGDSLQEI
+1076 GDSLQEI
-1084 KVKLN
+1084 KLKLN
-1089 KIDPDFWG
+1089 KIDSDFWG

-1104 KILKDSTEALISLND
+1104 KILKDNAEALISLND
-1119 NFMIDLN
+1119 NFMIDLS

>member
-1 MKSSFAHLRV
+1 MNGSFAHLRV

-23 VEKLVEKAKS
+23 IEKLVEKAKS

-98 GLSKASRNQSKSILY
+98 GLSKASRNQSKGILY

-198 FGDREDFEIHETKVC
+198 FGEREDFEIHETKVC

-416 VSQIVTFGTMAAR
+416 VSQIVTFGTMAAK

-471 KQAIKDDDEVQEI
+471 KQAIKDDEEVQEI

-568 RNKDQLDISNIDL
+568 QNKDQLDISNIDL

-791 MNISVLSPNILTSG
+791 MNISVLSPNILQAE
-805 TNFFVNSKKQIEYGL
+805 QI
-820 TSLKGVA
+820 SLL
-827 ESFIYHLSDIR
+827 I
-838 EKHTFNNLLD
+838 
-848 FSKKVNVKLGGKKSL
+848 
-863 ESLSKAGAFDSICD
+863 
-877 SRSIALACIPDM
+877 
-889 LKEGDK
+889 
-895 KASDALFAGDL
+895 
-906 FSNVEEDF
+906 
-914 NPYDQ
+914 Q
-919 YKDVNPLNFSQKL
+919 
-932 KYEKEAL
+932 
-939 GFYISGH
+939 
-946 PVEAIKDDIKDLR
+946 
-959 SHKIS
+959 
-964 DLDAN
+964 
-969 TSSATIVGLVNSTRQ
+969 
-984 IKDSKNKPITFV
+984 KNKL
-996 NFDDES
+996 N
-1002 GSMDGIILS
+1002 MD
-1011 DLYEEKYGIIQEDTI
+1011 
-1026 LKFYGSVEV
+1026 
-1035 DDYRSRE
+1035 
-1042 TNSTMYRMRVKSI
+1042 
-1055 NAVESDLV
+1055 
-1063 DSKKDLLIICDTV
+1063 
-1076 SGDSLQEI
+1076 
-1084 KVKLN
+1084 
-1089 KIDPDFWG
+1089 
-1097 GESKVKL
+1097 
-1104 KILKDSTEALISLND
+1104 
-1119 NFMIDLN
+1119 
-1126 SENLDNL
+1126 
-1133 RSIFGDNKIKL
+1133 
-1144 S
+1144 

>member
-1 MKSSFAHLRV
+1 MKASFAHLRV

-71 IARSSEDR
+71 IARSLEDR

-98 GLSKASRNQSKSILY
+98 GLSKASRSQSKGILY
-113 DDFLNICND
+113 DDFLNICKD

-129 ENSEIFSLILN
+129 ESSEIFSLILN
-140 DKENEAVELIEK
+140 DKEDEAIELIEK

-240 MQDLFGDFPD
+240 MQELFKDFPE

-256 EIAKQCNLSI
+256 EIAKQCNLSL
-266 EPDGYFLPEYPVPD
+266 EPDGYFLPEYPVPK
-280 GQDFDTHLK
+280 GQNFDSHLK
-289 SLVEESLDNLIAK
+289 SLVEENLKNLTAK
-302 FDNDKVEEYKARV
+302 FTNDQVEEYKARV

-348 GPGRGSGAGSLVAFC
+348 GPGRGSGAGSLVAYC

-386 ISMPDFDIDFCMEKR
+386 ISIPDFDIDFCMEKR

-416 VSQIVTFGTMAAR
+416 VSQIVTFGTMAAK

-506 IAPGSLSDFSPIYFD
+506 IAPGSLADFSPIYFD

-568 RNKDQLDISNIDL
+568 KNEDPLDISNLDL

-613 KPTKFEEIV
+613 QPTKFEEIV

-705 DKQRTIFVNGCKDN
+705 DKQRTIFVNGCKNN

-791 MNISVLSPNILTSG
+791 MGINVLSPNILTSG
-805 TNFFVNSKKQIEYGL
+805 TNFFVNPKKQIEYGL

-827 ESFIYHLSDIR
+827 ESFIYHLSEVR
-838 EKHTFNNLLD
+838 EKNTFKNLLD

-964 DLDAN
+964 NLDAN

-1011 DLYEEKYGIIQEDTI
+1011 ELYEEKYGIIKEGTI
-1026 LKFYGSVEV
+1026 LRFYGSVEV

-1042 TNSTMYRMRVKSI
+1042 TNSTMYRMRVKNI

-1076 SGDSLQEI
+1076 NGDSLQEI
-1084 KVKLN
+1084 KLKLN
-1089 KIDPDFWG
+1089 KIDSDFWG

>member
-98 GLSKASRNQSKSILY
+98 GLSKASRNQSKGILY

-140 DKENEAVELIEK
+140 DKENEAVELIKK

-198 FGDREDFEIHETKVC
+198 FGEREDFEIHETKVC

-289 SLVEESLDNLIAK
+289 SLVEESLDNLITK
-302 FDNDKVEEYKARV
+302 FDKDKVKEYKARV
-315 KYELDQIKTMGFSS
+315 KYELEQIKTMGFSS

-337 IKWSKNNDVPV
+337 IKWSKNNNVPV

-471 KQAIKDDDEVQEI
+471 KQAIKDDEEVQEI

-568 RNKDQLDISNIDL
+568 QNKDQLDISNIDL

-805 TNFFVNSKKQIEYGL
+805 TNFFVNPKKQIEYGL

-838 EKHTFNNLLD
+838 EKHTFKNLLD

-895 KASDALFAGDL
+895 KASDELFAGDL

-996 NFDDES
+996 NFDDET

-1042 TNSTMYRMRVKSI
+1042 TNSTMYRMRVKNI

-1084 KVKLN
+1084 KLKLN

>member
-1 MKSSFAHLRV
+1 MKGSFAHLRV

-23 VEKLVEKAKS
+23 IEKLVEKAKS

-71 IARSSEDR
+71 IVRSSEDR

-86 AKNIDGHKNLMH
+86 AKNINGHKNLMH
-98 GLSKASRNQSKSILY
+98 GLSKASRNLSKAIVY

-122 IFVITGS
+122 IFVISGS
-129 ENSEIFSLILN
+129 ENSEIFSLVLN
-140 DKENEAVELIEK
+140 DKEDEAVKLIEK

-165 QNTGKESHKIFMASI
+165 QNTGKETHKIFMASI

-198 FGDREDFEIHETKVC
+198 FGNREDFEIHETKVC

-226 KIYSEEQ
+226 KMYSEEQ

-240 MQDLFGDFPD
+240 MKDLFKDFPE

-266 EPDGYFLPEYPVPD
+266 EPDGYFLPEYPVPK
-280 GQDFDTHLK
+280 GQDFDSHLK
-289 SLVEESLDNLIAK
+289 SLVEENLDNLIANFTK
-302 FDNDKVEEYKARV
+302 DQVEEYKVRV

-348 GPGRGSGAGSLVAFC
+348 GPGRGSGAGSLVAYC

-401 DKVIEYVSSKYGKDA
+401 DKVIEYVTSKYGKDA

-506 IAPGSLSDFSPIYFD
+506 IAPGSLADFSPIYFD

-556 KAIKSINDDLAS
+556 KAIKSINNDLAS
-568 RNKDQLDISNIDL
+568 KNEDLLDISTLDL

-613 KPTKFEEIV
+613 QPTRFEEIV

-791 MNISVLSPNILTSG
+791 MGINVLSPNILTSG
-805 TNFFVNSKKQIEYGL
+805 INFFVNPKKQIEYGL

-827 ESFIYHLSDIR
+827 ESFIYHLSEIR
-838 EKHTFNNLLD
+838 EKNTFNNLLD

-919 YKDVNPLNFSQKL
+919 HKDVNPLNFSQKL

-969 TSSATIVGLVNSTRQ
+969 ISSATIVGLVNSTRQ
-984 IKDSKNKPITFV
+984 IKDSKNKPITFL

-1011 DLYEEKYGIIQEDTI
+1011 ELYEAKYGIIKEDTI
-1026 LKFYGSVEV
+1026 LRFYGSIEI

-1042 TNSTMYRMRVKSI
+1042 TNSTMYRMRVKNI
-1055 NAVESDLV
+1055 NAVETDLV
-1063 DSKKDLLIICDTV
+1063 DSKKDLLIICDTAN
-1076 SGDSLQEI
+1076 GDSLQEI
-1084 KVKLN
+1084 KLKLN
-1089 KIDPDFWG
+1089 KINSDFWG

-1104 KILKDSTEALISLND
+1104 KILRDNAEALISLND

-1133 RSIFGDNKIKL
+1133 RSIFGDSKIKL

>member
-506 IAPGSLSDFSPIYFD
+506 IAPGSLADFSPIYFD

-805 TNFFVNSKKQIEYGL
+805 TNFFVNPKKQIEYGL

-1011 DLYEEKYGIIQEDTI
+1011 ELYEEKYGIIKEGTI
-1026 LKFYGSVEV
+1026 LRFYGSVEV

-1042 TNSTMYRMRVKSI
+1042 TNSTMYRMRVKNI

-1084 KVKLN
+1084 KLKLN

>member
-71 IARSSEDR
+71 IARSSEAR

-805 TNFFVNSKKQIEYGL
+805 TNFFVNPKKQIEYGL

-838 EKHTFNNLLD
+838 EKHTFKNLLD

-1026 LKFYGSVEV
+1026 LRFYGSVEV

>member
-506 IAPGSLSDFSPIYFD
+506 IAPGSLADFSPIYFD

-805 TNFFVNSKKQIEYGL
+805 TNFFVNPKKQIEYGL

-827 ESFIYHLSDIR
+827 ESFIYHLSEIR

-895 KASDALFAGDL
+895 KASDELFAGDL

-1026 LKFYGSVEV
+1026 LRFYGSVEV

-1042 TNSTMYRMRVKSI
+1042 TNSTMYRMRVKNI

-1084 KVKLN
+1084 KLKLN

>member
-98 GLSKASRNQSKSILY
+98 GLSKASRNQSKGILY

-140 DKENEAVELIEK
+140 DKENEAVELIKK

-198 FGDREDFEIHETKVC
+198 FGEREDFEIHETKVC

-289 SLVEESLDNLIAK
+289 SLVEESLDNLITK
-302 FDNDKVEEYKARV
+302 FDKDKVKEYKARV
-315 KYELDQIKTMGFSS
+315 EYELEQIKTMGFSS

-337 IKWSKNNDVPV
+337 IKWSKNNNVPV

-471 KQAIKDDDEVQEI
+471 KQAIKDDEEVQEI

-568 RNKDQLDISNIDL
+568 QNKDQLDISNIDL

-805 TNFFVNSKKQIEYGL
+805 TNFFVNPKKQIEYGL

-838 EKHTFNNLLD
+838 EKHTFKNLLD

-895 KASDALFAGDL
+895 KASDELFAGDL

-964 DLDAN
+964 DLDVN

-996 NFDDES
+996 NFDDET

-1042 TNSTMYRMRVKSI
+1042 TNSTMYRMRVKNI

-1084 KVKLN
+1084 KLKLN

>member
-71 IARSSEDR
+71 IARSSEAR

-805 TNFFVNSKKQIEYGL
+805 TNFFVNPKKQIEYGL

-838 EKHTFNNLLD
+838 EKHTFKNLLD

-964 DLDAN
+964 NLDAN

-996 NFDDES
+996 NFDDET

-1042 TNSTMYRMRVKSI
+1042 TNSTMYRMRVKNI

-1084 KVKLN
+1084 KLKLN

>member
-198 FGDREDFEIHETKVC
+198 FGEREDFEIHETKVC

-289 SLVEESLDNLIAK
+289 SLVEESLDNLITK
-302 FDNDKVEEYKARV
+302 FDKDKVKEYKARV
-315 KYELDQIKTMGFSS
+315 KYELEQIKTMGFSS

-337 IKWSKNNDVPV
+337 IKWSKNNNVPV

-471 KQAIKDDDEVQEI
+471 KQAIKDDEEVQEI

-568 RNKDQLDISNIDL
+568 QNKDQLDISNIDL

-805 TNFFVNSKKQIEYGL
+805 TNFFVNPKKQIEYGL

-895 KASDALFAGDL
+895 KASDELFAGDL

-996 NFDDES
+996 NFDDET

-1042 TNSTMYRMRVKSI
+1042 TNSTMYRMRVKNI

-1084 KVKLN
+1084 KLKLN

>member
-165 QNTGKESHKIFMASI
+165 QNTGKESHKIFIASI

-805 TNFFVNSKKQIEYGL
+805 TNFFVNPKKQIEYGL

-964 DLDAN
+964 NLDAN

-1026 LKFYGSVEV
+1026 LRFYGSVEV

-1084 KVKLN
+1084 KLKLN

-1104 KILKDSTEALISLND
+1104 KILKDSTEAVISLND

>member
-1 MKSSFAHLRV
+1 MKGSFTHLRV

-23 VEKLVEKAKS
+23 IEKLVEKAKS

-71 IARSSEDR
+71 ITRSSEDR

-98 GLSKASRNQSKSILY
+98 GLSKASRNHSKAILY

-122 IFVITGS
+122 IFIIIGS

-140 DKENEAVELIEK
+140 DKQDEAVELIEK
-152 YKADFK
+152 YKSDFK
-158 NNFVIEI
+158 NNLVIEI
-165 QNTGKESHKIFMASI
+165 QNIGKESHKIFMASI

-198 FGDREDFEIHETKVC
+198 FGDKEDFEIHETKVC
-213 INSGKTLNDPNRE
+213 INSGKILNDPNRE

-240 MQDLFGDFPD
+240 MQELFKDFPE

-256 EIAKQCNLSI
+256 EIAKQCNLSL
-266 EPDGYFLPEYPVPD
+266 EPDGYFLPEYPVPE
-280 GQDFDTHLK
+280 GQNFDSHLK
-289 SLVEESLDNLIAK
+289 SLVEENLNNLTAK
-302 FDNDKVEEYKARV
+302 FAKDQAEEYKARV

-348 GPGRGSGAGSLVAFC
+348 GPGRGSGAGSLVAYC

-416 VSQIVTFGTMAAR
+416 VSQIVTFGTMAAK

-506 IAPGSLSDFSPIYFD
+506 IAPGSLADFSPIYFD

-556 KAIKSINDDLAS
+556 KAIKSINDNLAS
-568 RNKDQLDISNIDL
+568 KNEDPLDISNLDL

-613 KPTKFEEIV
+613 QPTKFEEIV

-645 NGKVPVTYPHKLLEP
+645 NGKVPVTYPHKLLVP

-705 DKQRTIFVNGCKDN
+705 DKQRTIFVNGCRDN

-746 AAYALLSFQTAYL
+746 AAYAFLSFQTAYL

-773 SAQGNTDKIS
+773 SVQGNTDKIS

-791 MNISVLSPNILTSG
+791 MGINVLSPNILTSG
-805 TNFFVNSKKQIEYGL
+805 TNFFVNPKKQIEYGL

-827 ESFIYHLSDIR
+827 ESFIYHLSEIR
-838 EKHTFNNLLD
+838 EKNTFNNLLD

-969 TSSATIVGLVNSTRQ
+969 ISSATIVGLVNSTRQ

-1011 DLYEEKYGIIQEDTI
+1011 ELYEEKYGIIKEGAI
-1026 LKFYGSVEV
+1026 LRFYGSVEV
-1035 DDYRSRE
+1035 DDYKSRE
-1042 TNSTMYRMRVKSI
+1042 TDSTMYRMRVKNI

-1063 DSKKDLLIICDTV
+1063 DSKKDLLIICDTLN
-1076 SGDSLQEI
+1076 GDSLQEI
-1084 KVKLN
+1084 KLKLN
-1089 KIDPDFWG
+1089 KIDSDFWG

-1104 KILKDSTEALISLND
+1104 KILKDSTEALISLNE

-1133 RSIFGDNKIKL
+1133 RSIFGESKIKL

>member
-1 MKSSFAHLRV
+1 MIR
-11 SSEYSIFKGLLS
+11 
-23 VEKLVEKAKS
+23 
-33 FGMPA
+33 
-38 IALTDHSNMFG
+38 
-49 LVKFFKK
+49 KK
-56 CEKEGIKPISGSTLN
+56 
-71 IARSSEDR
+71 
-79 PYEFLCL
+79 
-86 AKNIDGHKNLMH
+86 
-98 GLSKASRNQSKSILY
+98 
-113 DDFLNICND
+113 
-122 IFVITGS
+122 
-129 ENSEIFSLILN
+129 
-140 DKENEAVELIEK
+140 EAVELIEK
-152 YKADFK
+152 YKSDFK

-186 LSIPVIATNDVL
+186 LKIPVIATNDVL

-240 MQDLFGDFPD
+240 MQDLFKDFPE

-256 EIAKQCNLSI
+256 EIAKQCNLSL
-266 EPDGYFLPEYPVPD
+266 EPDGYFLPEYPVPE
-280 GQDFDTHLK
+280 GQNFDSHLK
-289 SLVEESLDNLIAK
+289 SLVEENLNNLTAK
-302 FDNDKVEEYKARV
+302 FAKDQVEEYKARV

-348 GPGRGSGAGSLVAFC
+348 GPGRGSGAGSLVAYC

-416 VSQIVTFGTMAAR
+416 VSQIVTFGTMAAK

-506 IAPGSLSDFSPIYFD
+506 IAPGSLADFSPIYFD

-568 RNKDQLDISNIDL
+568 KNEDLLDISNLDL

-613 KPTKFEEIV
+613 QPTKFEEIV

-791 MNISVLSPNILTSG
+791 MGINVLSPNILTSG
-805 TNFFVNSKKQIEYGL
+805 TNFFVNPKKQIEYGL

-838 EKHTFNNLLD
+838 EKNTFKNLLD

-959 SHKIS
+959 SHKIY
-964 DLDAN
+964 L
-969 TSSATIVGLVNSTRQ
+969 ILMQ
-984 IKDSKNKPITFV
+984 I
-996 NFDDES
+996 
-1002 GSMDGIILS
+1002 LH
-1011 DLYEEKYGIIQEDTI
+1011 LQQ
-1026 LKFYGSVEV
+1026 
-1035 DDYRSRE
+1035 
-1042 TNSTMYRMRVKSI
+1042 
-1055 NAVESDLV
+1055 
-1063 DSKKDLLIICDTV
+1063 LL
-1076 SGDSLQEI
+1076 
-1084 KVKLN
+1084 
-1089 KIDPDFWG
+1089 
-1097 GESKVKL
+1097 
-1104 KILKDSTEALISLND
+1104 ALLTQRD
-1119 NFMIDLN
+1119 
-1126 SENLDNL
+1126 
-1133 RSIFGDNKIKL
+1133 R
-1144 S
+1144 

>member
-1 MKSSFAHLRV
+1 MKGSFAHLRV

-23 VEKLVEKAKS
+23 IEKLVEKAKS
-33 FGMPA
+33 FDMPA

-56 CEKEGIKPISGSTLN
+56 CEKEGIKPISGSTIN
-71 IARSSEDR
+71 IARSQEDK

-98 GLSKASRNQSKSILY
+98 GLSKASRNQSKAIAY

-140 DKENEAVELIEK
+140 DKEDEAVELIEK

-158 NNFVIEI
+158 NNLVIEI
-165 QNTGKESHKIFMASI
+165 QNTGKDSHNIFMASI
-180 LPIASR
+180 LPTASR

-240 MQDLFGDFPD
+240 MQDLFKDFPE
-250 VLSNTL
+250 VISNTL
-256 EIAKQCNLSI
+256 EIAKQCNLSL
-266 EPDGYFLPEYPVPD
+266 EPDGYFLPEYPVPE
-280 GQDFDTHLK
+280 GQNFDSHLK
-289 SLVEESLDNLIAK
+289 SLVEENLNNLTAK
-302 FDNDKVEEYKARV
+302 FAKDQVEEYKARV

-348 GPGRGSGAGSLVAFC
+348 GPGRGSGAGSLVAYC

-386 ISMPDFDIDFCMEKR
+386 ISMPDFDIDFCMERR

-471 KQAIKDDDEVQEI
+471 KQAIKEDDEVQEI

-568 RNKDQLDISNIDL
+568 KNEDLLDISTIDL

-613 KPTKFEEIV
+613 QPTRFEEIV

-791 MNISVLSPNILTSG
+791 MGINVLSPNILTSG
-805 TNFFVNSKKQIEYGL
+805 TNFFVNPKKQIEYGL
-820 TSLKGVA
+820 TSLNGVA
-827 ESFIYHLSDIR
+827 ESFIYHLSEIR
-838 EKHTFNNLLD
+838 EKNTFNNLLD

-863 ESLSKAGAFDSICD
+863 ESLSKAGAFDPICD

-969 TSSATIVGLVNSTRQ
+969 TSSATIVALVNSTRQ

-996 NFDDES
+996 NLDDES

-1011 DLYEEKYGIIQEDTI
+1011 DLFEEKYGIIKEDTI
-1026 LKFYGSVEV
+1026 LRFHGSVEA

-1042 TNSTMYRMRVKSI
+1042 TNSTMYRMRVKNI

-1063 DSKKDLLIICDTV
+1063 GSKKDLLIICDTV
-1076 SGDSLQEI
+1076 NGDSLQEI
-1084 KVKLN
+1084 KLKLN
-1089 KIDPDFWG
+1089 KIDSDFWG

-1104 KILKDSTEALISLND
+1104 KILKENAEALISLND

-1144 S
+1144 N

>member
-1 MKSSFAHLRV
+1 MKASFAHLRV

-23 VEKLVEKAKS
+23 IEKLVEKAKS
-33 FGMPA
+33 FDMPA
-38 IALTDHSNMFG
+38 LALTDHSNMFG

-71 IARSSEDR
+71 IARSIEDR

-86 AKNIDGHKNLMH
+86 AKNFDGHKNLMH
-98 GLSKASRNQSKSILY
+98 GLSKASRSQLKAILY

-122 IFVITGS
+122 IFVIIGS
-129 ENSEIFSLILN
+129 ENSEIFSLITN
-140 DKENEAVELIEK
+140 DKEDEAIELIKK

-158 NNFVIEI
+158 KNFVIEI

-240 MQDLFGDFPD
+240 MQDLFRDYPD

-256 EIAKQCNLSI
+256 EIAKQCNLSL
-266 EPDGYFLPEYPVPD
+266 EPDGYFLPEYPVPE
-280 GQDFDTHLK
+280 GEDFDTHLK
-289 SLVEESLDNLIAK
+289 SLVEDNLDNLTAK
-302 FDNDKVEEYKARV
+302 FENDQAKEYKTRV

-348 GPGRGSGAGSLVAFC
+348 GPGRGSGAGSLVAYC

-568 RNKDQLDISNIDL
+568 RNEDQLDISNIDL
-581 NDSKVF
+581 NDAKVF

-705 DKQRTIFVNGCKDN
+705 DKQRTIFVNGCKEN

-759 KTYYPEYF
+759 KTYFPEYF

-805 TNFFVNSKKQIEYGL
+805 TNFFVNTKKQIEYGL

-827 ESFIYHLSDIR
+827 ESFIYHLSEER
-838 EKHTFNNLLD
+838 EKNTFNNLLD
-848 FSKKVNVKLGGKKSL
+848 FSKKVNIKLGGKKSL
-863 ESLSKAGAFDSICD
+863 ESLSKAGAFDSICN

-906 FSNVEEDF
+906 FSNIEEDF

-984 IKDSKNKPITFV
+984 IKDSKNKPITFL

-1011 DLYEEKYGIIQEDTI
+1011 DLYEEKYGIIKEDTI
-1026 LKFYGSVEV
+1026 LRFYGSVEV

-1055 NAVESDLV
+1055 NAVEGDLV
-1063 DSKKDLLIICDTV
+1063 DSKKDLLIICDTFN
-1076 SGDSLQEI
+1076 GDSLQEI
-1084 KVKLN
+1084 KLKLN
-1089 KIDPDFWG
+1089 KIDSDFWG

-1133 RSIFGDNKIKL
+1133 RSIFGDDKIKL